1 MQTTENYGLYLTDD
15 SNEHFLDWRL
25 QMNGLDDSNMVK
37 IDQALAM
44 KADQPEK
51 YAVTLEAALWTG
63 DTAPYS
69 YAITFENHNN
79 TTDLVELMVGDDMTV
94 EQVVAMQSANIVYA
108 EWTTNTT
115 LILYAYGT
123 KPTVDVPVNVVIR

>member
-108 EWTTNTT
+108 EWTTETMLT
-115 LILYAYGT
+115 LSAFGE
-123 KPTVDVPVNVVIR
+123 KPAVDAPVSIVIR

>member
-63 DTAPYS
+63 DTALYS

-108 EWTTNTT
+108 EWTTETMLT
-115 LILYAYGT
+115 LSAFGE
-123 KPTVDVPVNVVIR
+123 KPAVDAPVSIVIR